1 MQIIPVLDLLGS
13 QVVRGVAG
21 RRDQYR
27 PLESRLLAGSDPL
40 AISTAIR
47 GAFDLCHLYVA
58 DLDAILSQQP
68 NRSILR
74 ELSAN
79 GFSLLVDAGL
89 QRSADAD
96 PIFELGV
103 DWVVAGLE
111 TLQGPKE
118 LAHLIERHGSGRI
131 LFSLDLRNGRPIAT
145 PAWPIAD
152 PVAIARMAIEA
163 GCRQLIV
170 LDIAGVGVGGGVST
184 LTLCTQ
190 IRQAFPDV
198 ILFTGGGVRGI
209 QDLRTLA
216 DARIDGALIASA
228 LHDGSITPSD
238 LATLG
243 GQPAS
248 TGGLLRPTPAGPT
261 VPVAQ
266 ANSDSATSAFVTG
279 ESVSESSRP
288 S

>member
-27 PLESRLLAGSDPL
+27 PLESRLVAGSDPL
-40 AISTAIR
+40 TVATAIR
-47 GAFDLCHLYVA
+47 GAFDLCHFYVA
-58 DLDAILSQQP
+58 DLDAILSRPP

-79 GFSLLVDAGL
+79 GFWLLVDAGI
-89 QRSADAD
+89 RHSAEAN
-96 PIFELGV
+96 PIFDLGV
-103 DWVVAGLE
+103 DCVVAGLE
-111 TLQGPKE
+111 TLQSPKE

-131 LFSLDLRNGRPIAT
+131 LFSLDLRNGRPIASSS
-145 PAWPIAD
+145 AWPMAE
-152 PVAIARMAIEA
+152 PFEIARLAIEA

-170 LDIAGVGVGGGVST
+170 LDIAGVGTGGGVST
-184 LTLCTQ
+184 LTLCKQ
-190 IRQAFPDV
+190 IRQAFPGV
-198 ILFTGGGVRGI
+198 TLFTGGGVR
-209 QDLRTLA
+209 
-216 DARIDGALIASA
+216 DARDLQTLVHAGIDGALVASA

-238 LATLG
+238 LAML
-243 GQPAS
+243 PM
-248 TGGLLRPTPAGPT
+248 PTI
-261 VPVAQ
+261 PVAQ
-266 ANSDSATSAFVTG
+266 ANSDSTTSAFVTG